1 LRLRPTGLFDRAP
14 ELNLIDVRTP
24 LSRNTRRLLQ
34 GVLSLAVVVGIFAFA
49 LPRVANFSSVWE
61 SIRAMTWFE
70 LASLALI
77 AAWNIV
83 TYWFVMVASMP
94 GLNYWQ
100 AMKVNQTSTAI
111 ANTMPGGG
119 ALGIGVTTAMLLNYG
134 FSKTEIGLSI
144 LVTGIWNN
152 FVKLGMPVIALA
164 LLALGGG
171 ASPALLTA
179 SLIGLL
185 VLAGAIVLFAL
196 ILKSEELARRVGA
209 VIGRFLSW
217 ARQLLKRA
225 PLEHFSDSVVRF
237 RRDTLELLQ
246 HHWVALTAATVVS
259 HFSLYLVLLMALR
272 HVGVPNAA
280 VSWQEV
286 LAAFAFIRLVSA
298 LPITPGGL
306 GVVELGLTAAL
317 VAAGGNEPNVVAAV
331 LVYRALTYLA
341 PIPFGAASYLF
352 WRKGAN
358 RRALARAEAKGV
370 TG

>member
-1 LRLRPTGLFDRAP
+1 M
-14 ELNLIDVRTP
+14 
-24 LSRNTRRLLQ
+24 RNRRLLQ
-34 GVLSLAVVVGIFAFA
+34 GALSLAVVVGIFAFA
-49 LPRVANFSSVWE
+49 LPRVADFSSVWE

-70 LASLALI
+70 LASLSII

-83 TYWFVMVASMP
+83 TYWVVMVASMP

-119 ALGIGVTTAMLLNYG
+119 ALGIGVTTAMFLNYG
-134 FSKTEIGLSI
+134 FSKTEIGLSV

-152 FVKLGMPVIALA
+152 FVKLGMPLMALA

-171 ASPALLTA
+171 ASPALVTA

-185 VLAGAIVLFAL
+185 VLAGAIVVFAL
-196 ILKSEELARRVGA
+196 ILKSEELASRVGTR
-209 VIGRFLSW
+209 IGRFLSR

-225 PLEHFSDSVVRF
+225 PVDNFADSVVRF
-237 RRDTLELLQ
+237 RSDTIELLR
-246 HHWVALTAATVVS
+246 HRWFALTAATLVS

-272 HVGVPNAA
+272 HVGVSNAD
-280 VSWQEV
+280 VSWQQV

-317 VAAGGNEPNVVAAV
+317 VAAGGNEPDVVAAV
-331 LVYRALTYLA
+331 LVYRALTYLV
-341 PIPFGAASYLF
+341 PIPFGAASFLF
-352 WRKGAN
+352 WRKGAK
-358 RRALARAEAKGV
+358 RRALARAEA
-370 TG
+370 TGATG